1 MKKKIHINI
10 SSEEQKA
17 LSELTFISVW
27 YSNIVET
34 NERLYKNTQFDHLV
48 FRPLNLLGWQREMF
62 NYLLAQDTAVSLL
75 IGFIE
80 QAENNA
86 MMVAQQ
92 HGVNALRDNPDSMGT
107 R

>member
-34 NERLYKNTQFDHLV
+34 NERLNKNTQFHHLV
-48 FRPLNLLGWQREMF
+48 FLPLNLLGWQREMF
-62 NYLLAQDTAVSLL
+62 NYLLAQDSAVSLL

-80 QAENNA
+80 QAI
-86 MMVAQQ
+86 MVAQQ
-92 HGVNALRDNPDSMGT
+92 HGVNALRDNSDSMGT